1 MKIQDIVS
9 DRTTIDEDWKHK
21 LAAGAAAALL
31 STSPSQNITHN
42 APATET
48 KRDVKPLTKNPN
60 EVFLLH
66 YAKLEGLKGVELA
79 QFMAQCAH
87 ETDDFSSLTE
97 YGSED
102 RFRRLY
108 DIEFNKPNATLLG
121 NTDPGDG
128 VKYIGRGY
136 IQLTGKWN
144 YTAAGKDLN
153 LPLVSNPNLL
163 SNNKEIAAK
172 VSLWYWKTRVKPK
185 VSDFSNVAQVTRT
198 INRKLSGISD
208 RTEKF
213 KAYLNTLNDPTL
225 KHTTK

>member
-1 MKIQDIVS
+1 MKIHEIVP
-9 DRTTIDEDWKHK
+9 DGAIIEENWKHK
-21 LAAGAAAALL
+21 LAAGSAAALL
-31 STSPSQNITHN
+31 STTPFHGTVHKPTKITKN
-42 APATET
+42 EV
-48 KRDVKPLTKNPN
+48 RPLTKNPN

-144 YTAAGKDLN
+144 YTAASKDLN

-163 SNNKEIAAK
+163 TNNKEIAAK
-172 VSLWYWKTRVKPK
+172 VSLWYWKTRVRPK

-213 KAYLNTLNDPTL
+213 KAYLNTLNDPAS